1 MNIFFSRF
9 IELLP
14 ILAIFGAF
22 FSLIILFYLRL
33 RQEERGVRSED
44 KFDQLYLKIKEDIK
58 FAVAPKSLQI
68 SLELNHMIEL
78 AAEIWRIEQSII
90 KSSSS
95 LPENQ
100 RKKLEL
106 SIQKLKR
113 YIEKYDIEFIDHT
126 NQKYNDGLNLDVL
139 SVEKD
144 SSIQEPI
151 VKETIEPTI
160 MHRGQ
165 VVRKAKIIL
174 LNKL

>member
-1 MNIFFSRF
+1 MKTFFSTL

-14 ILAIFGAF
+14 TLAIFTVF
-22 FSLIILFYLRL
+22 FALIVLLYLRL
-33 RQEERGVRSED
+33 RQKNGGVSSED

-58 FAVAPKSLQI
+58 FAVAPKFMQL
-68 SLELNHMIEL
+68 SLEVNHLIEL
-78 AAEIWRIEQSII
+78 ATEIWRIEQRII

-95 LPENQ
+95 LPESQ
-100 RKKLEL
+100 RKGLET

-113 YIEKYDIEFIDHT
+113 YIEKYDIEFIDYT

-144 SSIQEPI
+144 ASVQEST

-160 MHRGQ
+160 MCKGQ